1 MSLVTYTKAP
11 DSRLSVDFDVEKATT
26 SHEREDSL
34 DTGAERVG
42 GFVSVVWRVD
52 TLWTDPL

>member
-42 GFVSVVWRVD
+42 GFVSVV
-52 TLWTDPL
+52 